1 MYVQR
6 KTFSNKARYDKLEDA
21 TNEYKIMTSAM
32 KQYKIVTSAIKQY
45 KIITS
50 AMKQMWPQPVLR
62 AGLNRVSG
70 CEESCV

>member
-1 MYVQR
+1 MKV
-6 KTFSNKARYDKLEDA
+6 EDA
-21 TNEYKIMTSAM
+21 MKLYKITSAM
-32 KQYKIVTSAIKQY
+32 KQYKIVTSAMKQY

-62 AGLNRVSG
+62 AELSRVSG

>member
-1 MYVQR
+1 MKV
-6 KTFSNKARYDKLEDA
+6 EDA
-21 TNEYKIMTSAM
+21 MKLYKIISAM
-32 KQYKIVTSAIKQY
+32 KQYKIVTSAMKQYKIITSAMKQY

>member
-1 MYVQR
+1 MKV
-6 KTFSNKARYDKLEDA
+6 EDA
-21 TNEYKIMTSAM
+21 MKLYKITSAM
-32 KQYKIVTSAIKQY
+32 KQYKIVTSAMKQY